1 MKWIPIVTNENDWI
15 FISFIAILGIIA
27 FIKTYHSFRF
37 KEFLN
42 LLTNN
47 KYIIIFNKKERS
59 NTLFTTLLLIVQW
72 VAMSICIWLIFSFF
86 NINVSIYNIHS
97 EYIIFIGIG
106 LFILLKLA
114 IQFFISYS
122 LNINNF
128 LRSYLFI
135 RLSYSNYA
143 SFILLLFLFLII
155 YGMKSNIYLVCLSLL
170 IFVFIH
176 ILGIISFVKLY
187 KNEIRSYW
195 YYFILYLCTF
205 EITPYIFINYW
216 ITHQY

>member
-1 MKWIPIVTNENDWI
+1 
-15 FISFIAILGIIA
+15 
-27 FIKTYHSFRF
+27 
-37 KEFLN
+37 
-42 LLTNN
+42 
-47 KYIIIFNKKERS
+47 
-59 NTLFTTLLLIVQW
+59 
-72 VAMSICIWLIFSFF
+72 MSICIWLIFSFF
-86 NINVSIYNIHS
+86 NINISIYNIHS

>member
-1 MKWIPIVTNENDWI
+1 MKWIPIITNENDWI

-86 NINVSIYNIHS
+86 NMNVSIYNIHS

>member
-1 MKWIPIVTNENDWI
+1 MKWIPIITNENDWI

-72 VAMSICIWLIFSFF
+72 VAMSIYIWLIFSFF
-86 NINVSIYNIHS
+86 NINISIYNIHS

>member
-1 MKWIPIVTNENDWI
+1 MKWIPIITNENDWI

-86 NINVSIYNIHS
+86 NINISIYNIHS

-176 ILGIISFVKLY
+176 ILGIISLVKLY

>member
-1 MKWIPIVTNENDWI
+1 MKWIPIITNENDWI

-72 VAMSICIWLIFSFF
+72 VAMSICIWLFFSFF
-86 NINVSIYNIHS
+86 NINISIYNIHS

-216 ITHQY
+216 ITYQY

>member
-1 MKWIPIVTNENDWI
+1 MKWIPIITNENDWI
-15 FISFIAILGIIA
+15 FISFIAILGVIA

>member
-1 MKWIPIVTNENDWI
+1 MKWIPIITNENDWI

>member
-1 MKWIPIVTNENDWI
+1 MKWIPIITNENDWI

-86 NINVSIYNIHS
+86 NINISIYNIHS

-187 KNEIRSYW
+187 KIEIRSYW

>member
-1 MKWIPIVTNENDWI
+1 MKWIPIITNENDWI

-86 NINVSIYNIHS
+86 NINISIYNIHS

>member
-1 MKWIPIVTNENDWI
+1 MKWIPIITNENDWI

-86 NINVSIYNIHS
+86 NINISIYNIHS

-155 YGMKSNIYLVCLSLL
+155 YGMKNNIYLVCLSLL

>member
-1 MKWIPIVTNENDWI
+1 MKWIPIITNENDWI

-86 NINVSIYNIHS
+86 NINISIYNIHS

-143 SFILLLFLFLII
+143 SFILLLFLFP
-155 YGMKSNIYLVCLSLL
+155 VCRKEMSRRHFQKRPQFHQPAFPIFLRHGSVLPLL
-170 IFVFIH
+170 LHKVRE
-176 ILGIISFVKLY
+176 LY
-187 KNEIRSYW
+187 SSRARR
-195 YYFILYLCTF
+195 
-205 EITPYIFINYW
+205 
-216 ITHQY
+216 

>member
-1 MKWIPIVTNENDWI
+1 MKWIPIITNENDWI

-72 VAMSICIWLIFSFF
+72 VAMSICIWLIFSFL

>member
-1 MKWIPIVTNENDWI
+1 MKWIPIITNENDWI
-15 FISFIAILGIIA
+15 FISFIAILGITA
-27 FIKTYHSFRF
+27 FIKSYHSFRF

-86 NINVSIYNIHS
+86 NINISIYNIHS

>member
-1 MKWIPIVTNENDWI
+1 MKWIPIITNENDWI

-86 NINVSIYNIHS
+86 SINISIYNIHS

>member
-1 MKWIPIVTNENDWI
+1 MKWIPIITNENDWI

-86 NINVSIYNIHS
+86 NINISIYNIHS

-114 IQFFISYS
+114 IQFFISY
-122 LNINNF
+122 
-128 LRSYLFI
+128 
-135 RLSYSNYA
+135 
-143 SFILLLFLFLII
+143 
-155 YGMKSNIYLVCLSLL
+155 
-170 IFVFIH
+170 
-176 ILGIISFVKLY
+176 
-187 KNEIRSYW
+187 
-195 YYFILYLCTF
+195 
-205 EITPYIFINYW
+205 
-216 ITHQY
+216 

>member
-1 MKWIPIVTNENDWI
+1 MKWIPIITNENDWI

-42 LLTNN
+42 LL
-47 KYIIIFNKKERS
+47 IFNKKERS

-86 NINVSIYNIHS
+86 NINISIYNIHS

>member
-1 MKWIPIVTNENDWI
+1 MKWIPIITNENDWI

-59 NTLFTTLLLIVQW
+59 NTLFTTLLLIIQW

-86 NINVSIYNIHS
+86 NINISIYNIHS